1 MSSKTIN
8 KQRVAELV
16 RELLKELGEDP
27 DREGLRN
34 TPARTAAAWDFLTGG
49 YRQTPRKVLNG
60 AVFQAHLN
68 HMIILRD
75 IEIYSLCEHHLLPFF
90 GRCHVGYIAKEKVL
104 GVSKIARI
112 VDCYARR
119 VQIQE
124 RLAEQVAQAVMQ
136 EAGAEGVGV
145 VMECRHL
152 CMMMRG
158 VEKQNSV
165 MTTSV
170 VLGSFRNDP
179 ATRQEFM
186 ALIKRCGICGLRF
199 RQTGMCG
206 VMVTENPWWMRFW
219 PWVLMR

>member
-1 MSSKTIN
+1 MTQEK
-8 KQRVAELV
+8 KVDEARVAALI

-27 DREGLRN
+27 EREGLQK
-34 TPARTAAAWDFLTGG
+34 TPERVAKAMAFLTGG
-49 YRQTPRKVLNG
+49 YRQTPRQVMNG
-60 AVFQAHLN
+60 AVFHTGLN

-75 IEIYSLCEHHLLPFF
+75 IEAYSLCEHHLLPFF
-90 GRCHVGYIAKEKVL
+90 GKCHVGYIAHGKVL

-112 VDCYARR
+112 VDCFARR

-124 RLAEQVAQAVMQ
+124 RLTEQIARAVLD
-136 EAGAEGVGV
+136 ESGAEGVGV

-165 MTTSV
+165 MTTSA

-186 ALIKRCGICGLRF
+186 ALLGRP
-199 RQTGMCG
+199 
-206 VMVTENPWWMRFW
+206 V
-219 PWVLMR
+219 